1 MTKIES
7 IQKIQK
13 IKIILRGAGDLATGV
28 ALRLHRAG
36 FRNLLLLE
44 REHPL
49 AVRRLVSFSEAVTL
63 GSVSV
68 EGIRAERITANDA
81 EKPWRRDGVIPVL
94 VDPAGKSIASLGP
107 DVVIDAILAK
117 RNTGTSIDD
126 AKLVIGLGPG
136 FTAGEDVHCVIET
149 MRGHG
154 LGRVIYSGAALADT
168 GVPGSIGGY
177 TSERLLRAPKGGLF
191 ITSRDIGDRVQEG
204 ETLATVAGK
213 PVIAQISGVLR
224 GLLRTDTPV
233 SKGTKLGDIDPR
245 GKTDFCRTV
254 SDKAMAIGGGVLE
267 AILARCNQ
275 SES

>member
-1 MTKIES
+1 M
-7 IQKIQK
+7 QKIT
-13 IKIILRGAGDLATGV
+13 IILRGAGDLATGV

-44 REHPL
+44 IEHPL

-63 GSVSV
+63 GAVSV
-68 EGIRAERITANDA
+68 EGIRAEKIATDDA
-81 EKPWRRDGVIPVL
+81 GDPWRRDGVIPVL
-94 VDPAGKSIASLGP
+94 VDPEGKSIAALQP
-107 DVVIDAILAK
+107 HVVIDAILAK
-117 RNTGTSIDD
+117 RNSGTTIND

-136 FTAGEDVHCVIET
+136 FTAGKDVHCVIET

-177 TSERLLRAPKGGLF
+177 TSERLLRAPQDGLF
-191 ITSRDIGDRVQEG
+191 VTGHDIGDRVRKDE
-204 ETLATVAGK
+204 LVATVASK
-213 PVIAQISGVLR
+213 PVIARISGVLR

-245 GKTDFCRTV
+245 GKTNFCRTA
-254 SDKAMAIGGGVLE
+254 SDKAMAIGGGALE
-267 AILARCNQ
+267 AICGWYNRN
-275 SES
+275 EEN

>member
-1 MTKIES
+1 LT
-7 IQKIQK
+7 KIQK
-13 IKIILRGAGDLATGV
+13 LQIITIILRGAGDLATGV

-44 REHPL
+44 IEHPL

-63 GSVSV
+63 GAVCV
-68 EGIRAERITANDA
+68 EGIRAEKITANDA
-81 EKPWRRDGVIPVL
+81 EGPWRRDGVIPVL
-94 VDPAGKSIASLGP
+94 VDPEGKSIAGLGP
-107 DVVIDAILAK
+107 NVVIDAILAK
-117 RNTGTSIDD
+117 RNTGTTIDD

-177 TSERLLRAPKGGLF
+177 TNERLLRAPQEGRF
-191 ITSRDIGDRVQEG
+191 ITSRDIGDRVREG
-204 ETLATVAGK
+204 ELVATVAGK

-224 GLLRTDTPV
+224 GLLRTNTPV
-233 SKGTKLGDIDPR
+233 TEGTKLGDIDPR
-245 GKTDFCRTV
+245 GKTDFCQTA
-254 SDKAMAIGGGVLE
+254 SDKAMAIGGGALE
-267 AILARCNQ
+267 AICGWYNRKEEN
-275 SES
+275 

>member
-1 MTKIES
+1 MTNL
-7 IQKIQK
+7 QKLT
-13 IKIILRGAGDLATGV
+13 IILRGAGDLATGV

-63 GSVSV
+63 GVVSV
-68 EGIRAERITANDA
+68 EGIRAKKITADDA
-81 EKPWRRDGVIPVL
+81 GDPWRRDGVIPVL
-94 VDPAGKSIASLGP
+94 VDPGGKSISRLRP

-117 RNTGTSIDD
+117 RNIGTSIDD
-126 AKLVIGLGPG
+126 ADLVIGLGPG
-136 FTAGEDVHCVIET
+136 FTAGKDVHCVIET

-177 TSERLLRAPKGGLF
+177 TSERLLRAPKDGCF
-191 ITSRDIGDRVQEG
+191 VTDHDIGDRVNRG
-204 ETLATVAGK
+204 EQVATVDGA
-213 PVIAQISGVLR
+213 PVVAQIPGVLR
-224 GLLRTDTPV
+224 GLLRSDTPV
-233 SKGTKLGDIDPR
+233 DRGTKLGDIDPR
-245 GKTDFCRTV
+245 GKTDFCRTA

-267 AILARCNQ
+267 AICRRYICKQEN
-275 SES
+275 